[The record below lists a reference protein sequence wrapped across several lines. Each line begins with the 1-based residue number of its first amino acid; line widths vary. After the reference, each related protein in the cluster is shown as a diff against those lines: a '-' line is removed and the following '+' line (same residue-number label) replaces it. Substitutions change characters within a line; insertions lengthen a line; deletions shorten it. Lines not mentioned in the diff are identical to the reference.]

1 MKKIFGL
8 LAVTLLTLSSCKS
21 YEVSY
26 AVSLESVESPAN
38 IKQQFGDT
46 KIVTLEDAGI
56 SKYRYTDNYIEITWF
71 VDRKEFAF
79 TLKNKSNHA
88 IRINWDDISYV
99 DISGNVGRVMHSGV
113 KYTDR
118 NNSQPATSIPKG
130 ASLSDILLP
139 TDNVFFISPTRYS
152 TGGWREKSLLPSF
165 FEKETIDSLPQ
176 KYVGQKMSI
185 MMPISIENVQN
196 DYTFVFNVDKVL
208 GRK

>member
-79 TLKNKSNHA
+79 TLKNKSKRFSTFSTNVN
-88 IRINWDDISYV
+88 ILFCINLKKNAAPEWPCP
-99 DISGNVGRVMHSGV
+99 GA
-113 KYTDR
+113 
-118 NNSQPATSIPKG
+118 AT
-130 ASLSDILLP
+130 
-139 TDNVFFISPTRYS
+139 N
-152 TGGWREKSLLPSF
+152 
-165 FEKETIDSLPQ
+165 
-176 KYVGQKMSI
+176 
-185 MMPISIENVQN
+185 
-196 DYTFVFNVDKVL
+196 
-208 GRK
+208 